1 MRVKIYC
8 NDVFVA
14 ECYSVDECVKLINDC
29 SDCDKVAFE
38 ANDAEALKLILYKLY
53 KQLTRVIM

>member
-29 SDCDKVAFE
+29 SDCDKVVFE
-38 ANDAEALKLILYKLY
+38 TNDAEALKLILYKLFG
-53 KQLTRVIM
+53 KPRKVIE